1 MLIIPPMEPPN
12 DPAGPASSPVKPR
25 PVKLGFSLSRDRVAL
40 TDLLSRASEAWSR
53 DLGSWVLAMLLYWLI
68 GMGIPF
74 ALSLIWGL
82 VSAFQKSGADT
93 SAMFVAVDVIVQVVL
108 FLIHLVISGVFTLG
122 LWAMAIRGLH
132 GKPTTVGTLFSQLS
146 KIGKYIVQTLA
157 VALGAALIILPI
169 VVIVW
174 LVFVGPVDLETP
186 MSEIMDDAGRPFAL
200 ASMLLLPLYVYIV
213 TGIAFIQAELAFN
226 DDAGPI
232 EAIIYSWRI
241 ARGKRWRIIGVGL
254 LAMLIFVG
262 SAAFCG
268 IGLLFGA
275 PLAIL
280 LLAALYLGLR
290 NGADVPPA
298 NTATTVGR

>member
-1 MLIIPPMEPPN
+1 MELPN
-12 DPAGPASSPVKPR
+12 EPTGPAPGPVESR
-25 PVKLGFSLSRDRVAL
+25 PIKLGFTLIRDRVAL

-74 ALSLIWGL
+74 ALSLVWGL
-82 VSAFQKSGADT
+82 VSAFQKSGPDT

-108 FLIHLVISGVFTLG
+108 YLVQLVISGVFTLG
-122 LWAMAIRGLH
+122 LWAMAVRGLH
-132 GKPTTVGTLFSQLS
+132 GQRTTVGTLFSQLS
-146 KIGKYIVQTLA
+146 KVGKYIVQTL
-157 VALGAALIILPI
+157 VVFLGAALIVLPI

-186 MSEIMDDAGRPFAL
+186 MSEIMDDAGTPFAL
-200 ASMLLLPLYVYIV
+200 ASLLLLPLYVYLV

-232 EAIIYSWRI
+232 EAIVYSWRI
-241 ARGKRWRIIGVGL
+241 ASGKRWRIIGVGL

-262 SAAFCG
+262 SAMLCG

-298 NTATTVGR
+298 NTATTLGR